1 MTKQIFTWLA
11 AVLLLLPAVS
21 WAETFDHAGHLDYLD
36 GGDCLTC
43 HLADAD
49 SIVPEQKVC
58 LECHDDSD
66 LEGLEFPGLITHG
79 ISWSL
84 NHRQAAKS
92 KSIDCSSCHQQSD
105 CLQCHT
111 AGFADEMGAFGNSML
126 NVHRSD
132 FSVSHPLAA
141 RTNPQL
147 CSSCH
152 ETDFCNDC
160 HNEFN
165 RNQLAGASHRRSFSD
180 LTVVPTGPAHE
191 QFDDSQCQSC
201 HRDSVLPRHEWT
213 RSHAREARKNL
224 VTCQACHPE
233 GQTCLKC
240 HSARSGLGVN
250 PHPKDWDDID
260 GRLLRAGDGRTC
272 RKCH

>member
-1 MTKQIFTWLA
+1 MTKQIISWLGA
-11 AVLLLLPAVS
+11 LAFLLPVVVG
-21 WAETFDHAGHLDYLD
+21 AETFDHATHLEYLE
-36 GGDCLTC
+36 GEPCMTC
-43 HLADAD
+43 HVDGAA
-49 SIVPEQKVC
+49 SIIPEQSLC
-58 LECHDDSD
+58 LDCHDSD
-66 LEGLEFPGLITHG
+66 ELEGLEFSGLTTHDLT
-79 ISWSL
+79 WSL

-92 KSIDCSSCHQQSD
+92 KTIDCASCHQQSD
-105 CLQCHT
+105 CLECHS
-111 AGFADEMGAFGNSML
+111 AGFADEMGSFGNAML

-152 ETDFCNDC
+152 EPSFCSDC
-160 HNEFN
+160 HNEFG
-165 RNQLAGASHRRSFSD
+165 RNQLAGASHRRSFSS
-180 LTVVPTGPAHE
+180 LTVGPSGPAHE
-191 QFDDSQCQSC
+191 QFDDNQCQTC
-201 HRDSVLPRHEWT
+201 HTDSVLPRHEWT
-213 RSHAREARKNL
+213 RDHAREARKNL

-260 GRLLRAGDGRTC
+260 GRMLRASDGRTC